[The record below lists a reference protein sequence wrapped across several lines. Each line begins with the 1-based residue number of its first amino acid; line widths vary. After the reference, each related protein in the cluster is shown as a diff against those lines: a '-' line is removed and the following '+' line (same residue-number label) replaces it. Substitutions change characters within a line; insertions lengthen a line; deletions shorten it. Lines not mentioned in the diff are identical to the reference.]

1 MIGTRAIASA
11 AGSILVLASLGARGP
26 DPAASR
32 QAEELVRGRA
42 QVALDALDRLASA
55 LEPAL
60 EAAREGSALAVQ
72 GDEAPGPR
80 LEAAAEAV
88 EGAATPADHAQRATA
103 ALDGALRARDPEAT
117 TLRSVVQTDALA
129 AVAAER
135 RPAATDADA
144 VAEMRRRSSTALEAI
159 DRSLA
164 TMVDGRYEAARV
176 ELAAAR
182 VAHDALVGAGGSSDA
197 LPVWLAAT
205 GAMITLVTTL
215 IDATETDD
223 TEAAAAA
230 SAEFAAL
237 AEDAAMAD
245 RALQIAISEGAD
257 SATRPAVAR
266 LAGALT
272 AIGELR
278 ATIEAVSAP

>member
-1 MIGTRAIASA
+1 
-11 AGSILVLASLGARGP
+11 
-26 DPAASR
+26 
-32 QAEELVRGRA
+32 
-42 QVALDALDRLASA
+42 
-55 LEPAL
+55 
-60 EAAREGSALAVQ
+60 
-72 GDEAPGPR
+72 
-80 LEAAAEAV
+80 
-88 EGAATPADHAQRATA
+88 
-103 ALDGALRARDPEAT
+103 
-117 TLRSVVQTDALA
+117 
-129 AVAAER
+129 
-135 RPAATDADA
+135 
-144 VAEMRRRSSTALEAI
+144 
-159 DRSLA
+159 
-164 TMVDGRYEAARV
+164 
-176 ELAAAR
+176 
-182 VAHDALVGAGGSSDA
+182 AHDALVGAGGSSDA

-215 IDATETDD
+215 IDATEADD